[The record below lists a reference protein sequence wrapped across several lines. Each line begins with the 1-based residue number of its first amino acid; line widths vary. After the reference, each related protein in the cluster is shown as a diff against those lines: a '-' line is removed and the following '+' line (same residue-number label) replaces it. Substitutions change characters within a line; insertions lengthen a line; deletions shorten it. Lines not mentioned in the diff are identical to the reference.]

1 VTPEEL
7 REAVAAVLPP
17 RSRHLTEAVAE
28 VAEEFALALLG
39 GRHPAC
45 GKWMPKASARCGLG
59 SGHTQPCRSVWS
71 ERRNAAL
78 GKKRQAR
85 ARAAA

>member
-1 VTPEEL
+1 MSPEEL
-7 REAVAAVLPP
+7 REALAAVLPP
-17 RSRHLTEAVAE
+17 RDRHLTEELAG

-45 GKWMPKASARCGLG
+45 GKWMPKARARCGLG
-59 SGHTQPCRSVWS
+59 SGHAQPCRSVWS
-71 ERRNAAL
+71 ERRNSEQ
-78 GKKRQAR
+78 GKLRQAK

>member
-7 REAVAAVLPP
+7 REAIAAELPP
-17 RSRHLTEAVAE
+17 RSRHLTEALAE

-59 SGHTQPCRSVWS
+59 SGHAQPCRSVWS

>member
-1 VTPEEL
+1 VTPGEL
-7 REAVAAVLPP
+7 REEIAVLLPP
-17 RSRHLTEAVAE
+17 RDRHLTEALAE

-59 SGHTQPCRSVWS
+59 SGHAQPCRSVWS
-71 ERRNAAL
+71 ERRNSEQ
-78 GKKRQAR
+78 GKKRQAK
-85 ARAAA
+85 AKAAA